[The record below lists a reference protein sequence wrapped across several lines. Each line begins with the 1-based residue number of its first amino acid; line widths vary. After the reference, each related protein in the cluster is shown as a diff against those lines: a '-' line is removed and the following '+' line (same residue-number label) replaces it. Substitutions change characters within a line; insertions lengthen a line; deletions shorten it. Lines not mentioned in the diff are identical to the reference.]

1 MNHPAVEDLARVDL
15 FADLDS
21 DQLRGWARAAQLC
34 EAHPGDTISVQGEP
48 SSGLILLLEGTL
60 EGLVSDSGREERIND
75 QVAPTWIGAIPTLL
89 EGENVLSLRAT
100 TEARF
105 ALVPAR
111 EFVELA
117 LADRSV
123 FRRVM
128 AQVRPV
134 IGRIT
139 QREQNRDR
147 LTSLGTMAAGLAHE
161 LNNPASA
168 AQRSAVQLSEA
179 LEVLSS
185 TIGVFVESGLER
197 ADAAKLVALQRE
209 ALAAADDRSPLDTLD
224 EEDAVEELGDLL
236 AELGVA
242 ESWLLSEPLAGAGVD
257 RDFVQRTRDSAG
269 PALDATLRWIAA
281 SLSARKLA
289 AELAESTER
298 MSQLVRA
305 IKAYAYMDRGEVVQ
319 VDVRE
324 GLDTT
329 LTILGHKLK
338 HTQIKV
344 NRDYDPALPRLT
356 VHGAELNQVWTNLL
370 DNAID
375 ALGESGEITIVTRKD
390 GNCAEVDIADD
401 GPGIP
406 EEMRDRVFEPFFTT
420 KDVGQGTGLGLDTA
434 RRILVDRHHGS
445 LTLESRPGRTLFR
458 ARLPIDAASGTG

>member
-1 MNHPAVEDLARVDL
+1 ME
-15 FADLDS
+15 
-21 DQLRGWARAAQLC
+21 
-34 EAHPGDTISVQGEP
+34 
-48 SSGLILLLEGTL
+48 GLI
-60 EGLVSDSGREERIND
+60 SDSGREERIND
-75 QVAPTWIGAIPTLL
+75 QIAPTWIGAIPTML
-89 EGENVLSLRAT
+89 EGENVISLRAST
-100 TEARF
+100 KVRLAV
-105 ALVPAR
+105 VPAK

-117 LADRSV
+117 LTHRSV

-139 QREQNRDR
+139 QREQNRER

-168 AQRSAVQLSEA
+168 AQRSAAQLSEA
-179 LEVLSS
+179 LEILSS

-209 ALAAADDRSPLDTLD
+209 ALAAADDHSPLDTLD

-242 ESWLLSEPLAGAGVD
+242 ESWMLSEPLASAGVD

-289 AELAESTER
+289 AELAESTAR
-298 MSQLVRA
+298 MSELVTA

-344 NRDYDPALPRLT
+344 SRRYDPALPRLT
-356 VHGAELNQVWTNLL
+356 VHAAELNQVWTNLL

-390 GNCAEVDIADD
+390 GDCAEVDIADD

-406 EEMRDRVFEPFFTT
+406 AEMRDRVFEPFFTT
-420 KDVGQGTGLGLDTA
+420 KDVGHGTGLGLDTA

-445 LTLESRPGRTLFR
+445 LTLDSRPGRTVFR
-458 ARLPIDAASGTG
+458 ARLPIDAASRTG